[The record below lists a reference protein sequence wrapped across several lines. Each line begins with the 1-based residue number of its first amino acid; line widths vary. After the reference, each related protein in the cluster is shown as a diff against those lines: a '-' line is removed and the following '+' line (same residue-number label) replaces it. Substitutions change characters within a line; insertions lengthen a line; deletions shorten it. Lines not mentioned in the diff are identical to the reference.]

1 MHLDLLV
8 AILKVQR
15 IHYSPAHHLNKSR
28 EKEWQLK
35 QKKNKKQKAV
45 KIKNLVQTEHGLPW
59 HQRMQQK
66 AKHDEYHL
74 HQCV

>member
-35 QKKNKKQKAV
+35 QKKTNKKAI
-45 KIKNLVQTEHGLPW
+45 KIKNHLQIEHDLP
-59 HQRMQQK
+59 
-66 AKHDEYHL
+66 
-74 HQCV
+74 